1 MKLTKLDL
9 IAAGLSL
16 AGLVITLLSRQV
28 DNKQTEELVDER
40 IKEALKK
47 ENRLK
52 YKPNSL

>member
-16 AGLVITLLSRQV
+16 AGLVITILSRQV

-47 ENRLK
+47 EK
-52 YKPNSL
+52 

>member
-1 MKLTKLDL
+1 MKGVIYVKLTKLDL

-47 ENRLK
+47 EK
-52 YKPNSL
+52 

>member
-28 DNKQTEELVDER
+28 DNKQTEELVEER

-47 ENRLK
+47 EK
-52 YKPNSL
+52 

>member
-47 ENRLK
+47 EK
-52 YKPNSL
+52 